1 MQIIPAIDIKNGKC
15 VRLFQGDYDKETIYS
30 NNPIEMALN
39 WKNQGAKIIHIVDL
53 DGAKSGKSKITKIVQ
68 KIIND
73 VRIPVEIGGG
83 IRNLITMKRLF
94 NIGVTRIILGT
105 VTLEKINLLKKLID
119 LYGDKVIVSVDV
131 NNGMLMKKGWLE
143 VSNFSLIPIIKQIEK
158 VGVKTV
164 IFTDITRDGTLTEP
178 NYKNITLIRKN
189 TKMKL
194 IIAGGISSIN
204 QIKKLQ
210 RIKVDGVIIGKALYE
225 EKINL
230 KEVIKYVS

>member
-30 NNPIEMALN
+30 SNPIEMALN

-105 VTLEKINLLKKLID
+105 VALEKINLLKKLID

-178 NYKNITLIRKN
+178 NYKNIMLIRKN

>member
-194 IIAGGISSIN
+194 IIAGGISSIE
-204 QIKKLQ
+204 QIEKLKKM
-210 RIKVDGVIIGKALYE
+210 KVDGVIIGKALYE
-225 EKINL
+225 GKINL
-230 KEVIKYVS
+230 KEVIKYVG

>member
-30 NNPIEMALN
+30 SNPIEMALN

-105 VTLEKINLLKKLID
+105 VALEKINLLKKLID

>member
-105 VTLEKINLLKKLID
+105 VALEKINLLKKLID

-178 NYKNITLIRKN
+178 NYKNIMLIRKN

>member
-30 NNPIEMALN
+30 SNPIEMALN

>member
-178 NYKNITLIRKN
+178 NYKNIMLIRKN

>member
-164 IFTDITRDGTLTEP
+164 IFTDITRDSTLTEP
-178 NYKNITLIRKN
+178 NYKNIMLIRKN

>member
-105 VTLEKINLLKKLID
+105 VALEKINLLKKLID